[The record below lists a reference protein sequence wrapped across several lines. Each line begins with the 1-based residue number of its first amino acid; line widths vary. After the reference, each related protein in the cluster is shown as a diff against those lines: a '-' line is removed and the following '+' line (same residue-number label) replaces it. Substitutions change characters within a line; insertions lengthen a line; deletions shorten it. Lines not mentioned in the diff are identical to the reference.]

1 MKNVEEL
8 RSFLSRELERVS
20 SGEITPAAANASA
33 NLTGKILSSVKLELE
48 YNKMAGKN
56 PEIAFL
62 GKTINEKLRKL
73 ESSQKID
80 KK

>member
-1 MKNVEEL
+1 MKTVEEL
-8 RSFLSRELERVS
+8 RTFLSKELERVS

-56 PEIAFL
+56 PDIAFL
-62 GKTINEKLRKL
+62 GKLLNNNLKKIEGKTEGEK
-73 ESSQKID
+73 
-80 KK
+80 

>member
-1 MKNVEEL
+1 MKTVEEL
-8 RSFLSRELERVS
+8 RTFLSRELERVS

-56 PEIAFL
+56 PDIAFL
-62 GKTINEKLRKL
+62 GKLLNNNLKKIEEKI
-73 ESSQKID
+73 ESKE
-80 KK
+80 